1 MSEETFLAKV
11 QKLHRISIDNEV
23 RRKLDIK
30 EGDMVR
36 VTIRKESVGEVRKK

>member
-11 QKLHRISIDNEV
+11 QKLYRVSIDKEV
-23 RRKLDIK
+23 RRKLGIK

-36 VTIRKESVGEVRKK
+36 VTVRKEKA